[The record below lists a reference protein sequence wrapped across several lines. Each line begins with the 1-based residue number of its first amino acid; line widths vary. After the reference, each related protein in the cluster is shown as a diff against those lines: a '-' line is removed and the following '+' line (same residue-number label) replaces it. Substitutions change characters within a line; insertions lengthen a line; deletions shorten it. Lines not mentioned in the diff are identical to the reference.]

1 MKTYKIYASPLGI
14 NEAVKQGWLARFF
27 FSLIWALVKKMWLL
41 GVTLFV
47 IFIFLGI
54 IGGVLEASSGKE
66 AATGMNVFTNI
77 LSLIISVVFGVN
89 GNKWREKYLLSRGFE
104 YKDTVTAEI
113 PEAGLAQWMKERAS
127 T

>member
-1 MKTYKIYASPLGI
+1 
-14 NEAVKQGWLARFF
+14 
-27 FSLIWALVKKMWLL
+27 MWLL

-113 PEAGLAQWMKERAS
+113 PEAGLAQWVKERAS